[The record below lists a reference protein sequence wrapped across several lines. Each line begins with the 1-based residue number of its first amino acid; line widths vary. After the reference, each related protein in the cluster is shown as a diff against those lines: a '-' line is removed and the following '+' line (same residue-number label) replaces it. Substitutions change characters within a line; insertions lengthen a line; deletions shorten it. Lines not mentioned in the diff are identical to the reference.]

1 MLGNSSIDFFAEDFE
16 TGTVLFEEGDAG
28 DKMYV
33 VQSGRVSISR
43 MIAGG
48 NQILA
53 RLPAGE
59 FFGEMSLLSGRP
71 RSATAIILEPSRLL
85 IIDGGTFESMVRSRS
100 EIAVRLIKTMA
111 DRLEKS
117 NRRVE
122 LLLLTDNT
130 HRVVTALRHLADSAQ
145 EPNEGPVF
153 LNISLDGLA
162 EYTALP
168 VAELSEIVE
177 RLALA
182 RLVVYAK
189 EAGIDE
195 TGFVVP
201 EVDRLLE
208 FLDFLDLKDRFG
220 PLDGV

>member
-1 MLGNSSIDFFAEDFE
+1 VLGDVSIDFFAEDFAA
-16 TGTVLFEEGDAG
+16 GSVLFEEGDVG

-33 VQSGRVSISR
+33 VQSGKVAISR

-85 IIDGGTFESMVRSRS
+85 IIDGETFESMVRSRS

-122 LLLLTDNT
+122 LLLVSDNT
-130 HRVVTALRHLADSAQ
+130 HRVVTALRHLADAAPETDGS
-145 EPNEGPVF
+145 VF
-153 LNISLDGLA
+153 LNISMDGLS

-168 VAELSEIVE
+168 ISELHGIVE

-182 RLVVYAK
+182 RLVVHAK
-189 EAGIDE
+189 EASIDAP
-195 TGFVVP
+195 GFLVP

-208 FLDFLDLKDRFG
+208 FLDFLDLKDRSG
-220 PLDGV
+220 PLDGA

>member
-1 MLGNSSIDFFAEDFE
+1 MLDDSSIDFFAEDFDA
-16 TGTVLFEEGDAG
+16 GTVLFEEGDAG

-33 VQSGRVSISR
+33 VQSGRVAISR

-48 NQILA
+48 SQILA

-85 IIDGGTFESMVRSRS
+85 IIDGETFESMVRSRS

-122 LLLLTDNT
+122 LLLLSDNT
-130 HRVVTALRHLADSAQ
+130 HRVVTALRYLADNSQ
-145 EPNEGPVF
+145 REEEGPVY
-153 LNISLDGLA
+153 LNITTADLA

-168 VAELSEIVE
+168 VVELTEIVQ

-182 RLVVYAK
+182 RLVVFAK
-189 EAGIDE
+189 EAGFGE

-201 EVDRLLE
+201 EVERLLE

-220 PLDGV
+220 PLDGM